1 MSVVIRLSR
10 SGRTHHPVYRISVA
24 DHRVAATGKFLQ
36 QIGFYDPNSATPT
49 AKIDEASAIAWIEKG
64 ARLTPTVER
73 IFSRMGLLAKHTQV
87 KKGIPLTAAKAE
99 VRNWKPAKKVL
110 SKKAV
115 AKKAAEA
122 AEKAKET
129 AAPVEA

>member
-24 DHRVAATGKFLQ
+24 DHRVAATGKFLDQ
-36 QIGFYDPNSATPT
+36 LGFYDPNPSSPVT
-49 AKIDEASAIAWIEKG
+49 KVNEASAIEWLNKG

-73 IFSRMGLLAKHTQV
+73 IFSRLGILAKRTQV
-87 KKGIPLTAAKAE
+87 KKGIPLESAKAE
-99 VRNWKPAKKVL
+99 VRPFKEAKKVP

-115 AKKAAEA
+115 AKQKAAE
-122 AEKAKET
+122 AEKAKE
-129 AAPVEA
+129 AANA